1 MNIANSTQSKFID
14 IKKIRLDGGTQFRE
28 SINQD
33 KAKEYK
39 ELMLEDVVFKPVEV
53 VFDGENYYL
62 VDGFH
67 RYFAIK
73 SMGVDTIEAKV
84 TEGTLQDA
92 IRIARRSNSAHGMP
106 RSQETKRRVV
116 MSALNDPENEGAASR
131 EIAKECQVSHTLVL
145 NIIKSLKAGINS
157 KVTEKSSK
165 DLGINSKESGSST
178 TPTQSDADPKPSMT
192 EDFAPSEDELKA
204 NQRAFEADIQAMNKL
219 LEASE
224 PLAIAHAEIKKLNLD
239 YANLESRF
247 NALMREKNKAVE
259 LLQKVERELDRIKRR
274 IA

>member
-33 KAKEYK
+33 KVKEYK
-39 ELMLEDVVFKPVEV
+39 ELMLEEVMFKPVEV

-73 SMGVDTIEAKV
+73 AMGVNTIEATV

-92 IRIARRSNSAHGMP
+92 IHLARRANSAHGMP
-106 RSQETKRRVV
+106 RSNETKRRVV
-116 MSALNDPENEGAASR
+116 ISALNDPENEGVSVR
-131 EIAKECQVSHTLVL
+131 EIAKECRVSHPLVL
-145 NIIKSLKAGINS
+145 DIINMMKGGSSTTKA
-157 KVTEKSSK
+157 EKPT
-165 DLGINSKESGSST
+165 KESGSST

-192 EDFAPSEDELKA
+192 EDFAPSEEELEA
-204 NQRAFEADIQAMNKL
+204 NQLSIQVDMDLVTKMIESDDVVATL
-219 LEASE
+219 
-224 PLAIAHAEIKKLNLD
+224 HAEVKRLNTSN
-239 YANLESRF
+239 ANLQSRL
-247 NALMREKNKAVE
+247 NALMREKDAAVDLLKKA
-259 LLQKVERELDRIKRR
+259 QRELDRIKRR
-274 IA
+274 QA

>member
-1 MNIANSTQSKFID
+1 MAILKLNNVK
-14 IKKIRLDGGTQFRE
+14 LDGGTQFRE

-33 KAKEYK
+33 KVKEYK
-39 ELMLEDVVFKPVEV
+39 ELMLDDVVFKPIDV

-73 SMGVDTIEAKV
+73 AMGVNTIEAKV

-92 IRIARRSNSAHGMP
+92 IRIARGANSAHGMP
-106 RSQETKRRVV
+106 RSLETRRRIII
-116 MSALNDPENEGAASR
+116 SALNDPENEGASAR
-131 EIAKECQVSHTLVL
+131 EIAKECRVSHPTVL
-145 NIIKSLKAGINS
+145 TIMKSLEGGKFTT
-157 KVTEKSSK
+157 KEEKPT
-165 DLGINSKESGSST
+165 KETGKFT
-178 TPTQSDADPKPSMT
+178 TPTESDADPKPSMT

-204 NQRAFEADIQAMNKL
+204 NQKAIEADIQAMNKL

-224 PLAIAHAEIKKLNLD
+224 PLAVAHAEIKKLNLD

-247 NALMREKNKAVE
+247 NALMREKDKAVE
-259 LLQKVERELDRIKRR
+259 LLQKTQRELDRIKK
-274 IA
+274 AKK